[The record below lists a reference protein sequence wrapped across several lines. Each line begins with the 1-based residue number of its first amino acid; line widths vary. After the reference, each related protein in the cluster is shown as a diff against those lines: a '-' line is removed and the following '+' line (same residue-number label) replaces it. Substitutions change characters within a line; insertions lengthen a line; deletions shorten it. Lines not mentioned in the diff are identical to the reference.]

1 MKQVLPALLLTTTI
15 LTSFDKPFSNQQKTV
30 TGTIVGKTNKGIPD
44 AYVYVVAGEEETLSV
59 RDGKFSL
66 NTWQPLPLVLV
77 IEHSDFEK
85 QRINIRASDKPVTI
99 KLLERK
105 N

>member
-15 LTSFDKPFSNQQKTV
+15 LTSFDKPFTNQQKTV
-30 TGTIVGKTNKGIPD
+30 TGTIVGKTNEGIPD

-66 NTWQPLPLVLV
+66 NTWQPLPFVLV

-85 QRINIRASDKPVTI
+85 QRITIRASDKPVTI